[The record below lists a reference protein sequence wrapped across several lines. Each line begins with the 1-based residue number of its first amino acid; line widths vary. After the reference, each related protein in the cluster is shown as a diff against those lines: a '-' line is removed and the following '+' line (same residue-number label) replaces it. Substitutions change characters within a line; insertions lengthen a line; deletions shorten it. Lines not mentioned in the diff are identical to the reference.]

1 VLAAVVVVPMYAV
14 YVAPFVILGF
24 AIREFIGRRWLTGA
38 VLAACAGL
46 AYVVLRIAAQR
57 FVTWAEERRQREQQ

>member
-1 VLAAVVVVPMYAV
+1 MFAV

-24 AIREFIGRRWLTGA
+24 AIREFIDQRWLTGA

-46 AYVVLRIAAQR
+46 AYLVFQSAGRR
-57 FVTWAEERRQREQQ
+57 FVSWVEGRRQGEQN